1 MWLGY
6 SKLFRLGLDTVLQ
19 NCVEEAMG
27 FYLTVTVL
35 GVKMDVDLRRL
46 IMGNFLGFMVR
57 ILQFYT
63 LYASVQKYV
72 KHALYIVF

>member
-1 MWLGY
+1 MLKKPW
-6 SKLFRLGLDTVLQ
+6 VI
-19 NCVEEAMG
+19 
-27 FYLTVTVL
+27 VL

-72 KHALYIVF
+72 KHVLYIVF